1 MEFNTALR
9 IFRRISKEAQ
19 DILPTVSGR
28 TASVPNLEDFHLYW
42 EDKDAYLRKQRHSW
56 PSSEKSLRREK
67 YVHHNQTPEFRE
79 KQRVYQYL
87 KSHPDA
93 TVVPPRQ
100 SETKQPR
107 KYKKSSF
114 TQYITV
120 TSKEDPRAYQRQY
133 QWFKNHQG
141 KTVYLPAKVTPGRPR
156 NGAHKTIGTQT

>member
-9 IFRRISKEAQ
+9 LFRRISAEAQ

-28 TASVPNLEDFHLYW
+28 TAVIPNLEDFHLYW
-42 EDKDAYLRKQRHSW
+42 EDKDAYLRKQRHSF
-56 PSSEKSLRREK
+56 PSRQWTPARRKK

-87 KSHPDA
+87 KDHPDA

-133 QWFKNHQG
+133 QWFKNHPG
-141 KTVYLPAKVTPGRPR
+141 KTVYLPQTVTSGRPR
-156 NGAHKTIGTQT
+156 TNKTIGTQT